1 MQYRDDY
8 SADDPTYDP
17 YDEYYDAQDSG
28 YDDLYA
34 PAYVPTRR
42 ARSRDPLARQALD
55 WGISGSILAILL
67 LTALYVFSPA
77 DAIPDLIPFA
87 GQADDIGAVL
97 AGGGTVTF
105 LTVLRY
111 VLRSRVGRW
120 GCLIAIIL
128 AAIGAFT
135 VFWLLLHLFDAVM

>member
-1 MQYRDDY
+1 MPRRDDY
-8 SADDPTYDP
+8 PPEDDAYDI
-17 YDEYYDAQDSG
+17 YDEYDEPQEYG
-28 YDDLYA
+28 YDDPYA
-34 PAYVPTRR
+34 TAPTTARHTR
-42 ARSRDPLARQALD
+42 ARDPLARQALD

-67 LTALYVFSPA
+67 LTALYLFSPV

-87 GQADDIGAVL
+87 GQVDDIGAVL

-120 GCLIAIIL
+120 GCLIGIVL

-135 VFWLLLHLFDAVM
+135 LFWLLLQLFDAVL

>member
-1 MQYRDDY
+1 MPRKDDY
-8 SADDPTYDP
+8 SADDPTYDS
-17 YDEYYDAQDSG
+17 YDEYYDAQGSG
-28 YDDLYA
+28 YDESYA
-34 PAYVPTRR
+34 APYVSARRTRP
-42 ARSRDPLARQALD
+42 RDPLARQALD

-67 LTALYVFSPA
+67 LTALYVFSPV